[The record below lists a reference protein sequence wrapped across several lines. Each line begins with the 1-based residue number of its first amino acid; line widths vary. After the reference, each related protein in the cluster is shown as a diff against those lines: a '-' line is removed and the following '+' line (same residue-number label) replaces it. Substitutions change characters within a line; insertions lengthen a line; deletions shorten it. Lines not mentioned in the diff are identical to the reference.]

1 MMRGGLVGD
10 ASRLAL
16 LALLIL
22 NSCQSTTENEED
34 KAECA
39 AGCQRDH
46 LQELPF
52 MISPKDFFLKFVFR
66 HRPLLM
72 RNSSVVW
79 PALKVSVL

>member
-1 MMRGGLVGD
+1 MRGGLVGD

-22 NSCQSTTENEED
+22 NSCQSTKENKED